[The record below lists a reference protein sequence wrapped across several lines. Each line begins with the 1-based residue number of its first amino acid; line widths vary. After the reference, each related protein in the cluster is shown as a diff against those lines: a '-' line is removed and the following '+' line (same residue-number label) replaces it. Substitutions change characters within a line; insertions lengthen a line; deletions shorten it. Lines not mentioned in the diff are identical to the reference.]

1 MRHRFTLVF
10 FSAGIPLRLPSP
22 LNPIPAKS
30 NSGYSGG
37 DLGVNSRSLEME
49 LREAQESAG
58 NAAPPRNPTDTA
70 DFPLDLKVEEVESR
84 IDADVRELMASVKG
98 NGDLSPGVE
107 GEMGWWLGLVSL
119 PVNAGF
125 AQWSFSVIF
134 TSFF

>member
-1 MRHRFTLVF
+1 MRHRFILVF

-30 NSGYSGG
+30 NFGYSGG

-70 DFPLDLKVEEVESR
+70 DSPPDLKVEVVESR

-107 GEMGWWLGLVSL
+107 GETGW
-119 PVNAGF
+119 
-125 AQWSFSVIF
+125 
-134 TSFF
+134 